1 MLNANNILMVVVKEE
16 GIVIICTSNHYQ
28 RHSKDSSSNRCIFS
42 ILNIK
47 LKRDRKVQIHS
58 KEKEGRGGRG
68 RIRNKRNIEKRD
80 LDLMKE
86 KDLGKIKRRKNLN
99 HMKEIVRRRGEI
111 LLRNGTKII
120 INDKNNLIL

>member
-1 MLNANNILMVVVKEE
+1 M
-16 GIVIICTSNHYQ
+16 
-28 RHSKDSSSNRCIFS
+28 
-42 ILNIK
+42 
-47 LKRDRKVQIHS
+47 QIHS